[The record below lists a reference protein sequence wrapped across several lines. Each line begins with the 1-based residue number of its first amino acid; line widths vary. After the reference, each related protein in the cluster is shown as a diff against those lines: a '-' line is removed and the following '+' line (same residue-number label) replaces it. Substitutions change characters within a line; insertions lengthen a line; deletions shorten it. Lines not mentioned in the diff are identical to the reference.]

1 MPATQRKP
9 AAAKPAAKP
18 KPHMIAQPLPSDL
31 VADLAAIAAK
41 EKRSRAKQIEM
52 FLRQSVQSYRHRDAA

>member
-1 MPATQRKP
+1 
-9 AAAKPAAKP
+9 
-18 KPHMIAQPLPSDL
+18 MIAQPLPSDL